1 MSKSFHA
8 VAIAALALAL
18 PLAALADTTLNLDTG
33 TTGSSGG
40 DILFNPGVS
49 IAPQGSAKLDDL
61 STYESSLFGEL
72 ECSSELAAMPYSTTP
87 ISGADLALNE
97 MFLVHTN
104 GGNYA
109 AVELTA
115 VSSTSVTMQY
125 ETCTS
130 ASVKVEKGTATLGA
144 AAGPTIA
151 SVLNN
156 YSNILPNAPNY
167 GMAPGTLIT
176 IYGSSLAAPGSQA
189 VLPSPG
195 STLPL
200 TLNGS
205 SVSVKVN
212 GTTVQPAFYYA
223 IPGQLGVVLPSS
235 TPVGTGTITVSYG
248 GQTSAAVPIKVVA
261 SAFGFDYWGGALA
274 AATDNGDGHLI
285 TTSNSAYPAE
295 VIVFWGA
302 GVGADTKNTDV
313 SPPTHYDNLS
323 GITALYFG
331 SVQVPIAYQGRSPY
345 QGVDQIAV
353 TIPSNAPT
361 GCAVSIAAVSGSGS
375 SAVVSNF
382 VTLPIATNGGTC
394 VDPLSYFSPTQ
405 SSTLSGKTTVK
416 FGEVAIGQITQPN
429 ATLTGTTT
437 VDGADAIFESISGA
451 SLTGYQSSGR
461 PSLGSCY
468 VTQSNSSTVVSPF
481 TMTGLNAGSVSVQG
495 PNGSQPLTKSPA
507 VQGVYVDEPLP
518 SGFIPSSGGT
528 FTFTG
533 TGGSDVGVFTTGV
546 SYPGSLVWT
555 NASSVGT
562 VTRSQGVTVNW
573 TGGGSGFVEIA
584 GGSIATSTS
593 ALFSAAFVCDAAASA
608 GTFTVPASV
617 LLALPAGTGSL
628 GVSNYTMPQSFTASG
643 LDFAFGLSYST
654 TDIEATYN

>member
-1 MSKSFHA
+1 M
-8 VAIAALALAL
+8 
-18 PLAALADTTLNLDTG
+18 
-33 TTGSSGG
+33 
-40 DILFNPGVS
+40 
-49 IAPQGSAKLDDL
+49 
-61 STYESSLFGEL
+61 
-72 ECSSELAAMPYSTTP
+72 
-87 ISGADLALNE
+87 
-97 MFLVHTN
+97 
-104 GGNYA
+104 
-109 AVELTA
+109 
-115 VSSTSVTMQY
+115 
-125 ETCTS
+125 
-130 ASVKVEKGTATLGA
+130 
-144 AAGPTIA
+144 
-151 SVLNN
+151 
-156 YSNILPNAPNY
+156 
-167 GMAPGTLIT
+167 
-176 IYGSSLAAPGSQA
+176 
-189 VLPSPG
+189 
-195 STLPL
+195 
-200 TLNGS
+200 
-205 SVSVKVN
+205 KVN

-223 IPGQLGVVLPSS
+223 IPGQLGVVLPSN

-248 GQTSAAVPIKVVA
+248 GQTSAPAPLKVVA

-285 TTSNSAYPAE
+285 TTGDSAKPGE

-313 SPPTHYDNLS
+313 GPPTHFDNLS

-331 SVQVPIAYQGRSPY
+331 SVQVPMAYQGRSPY

-353 TIPSNAPT
+353 VVPSNAPT
-361 GCAVSIAAVSGSGS
+361 GCAVSVAAVSGSGS
-375 SAVVSNF
+375 SAMVSNF
-382 VTLPIATNGGTC
+382 VTLPIATSGGTC
-394 VDPLSYFSPTQ
+394 VDPLSYVSPTE

-437 VDGADAIFESISGA
+437 VDTADAIFESISGP
-451 SLTGYQSSGR
+451 SLAGYQGSSQ

-495 PNGSQPLTKSPA
+495 PNGSQSLTKSPV
-507 VQGVYVDEPLP
+507 VQGIYVAEPLP
-518 SGFIPSSGGT
+518 SGFIPASGGT

-533 TGGSDVGVFTTGV
+533 SGGSDVGTFTTGV

-555 NASSVGT
+555 NANSVGT

-643 LDFAFGLSYST
+643 LDFAFALSYST